1 MKRSKPRVVR
11 NAKVE
16 ACGLQLLNAFGF
28 QALRYVGLQSG
39 GSRSVDLYGSSL
51 IEAPFFFWVRL
62 YVSSVHG
69 FSTTSEALDFGNF
82 QGVGVTRFRGC
93 PMGSQWVMGSL
104 RCLLVFRVCR
114 AEAKG

>member
-1 MKRSKPRVVR
+1 M
-11 NAKVE
+11 
-16 ACGLQLLNAFGF
+16 
-28 QALRYVGLQSG
+28 
-39 GSRSVDLYGSSL
+39 DLYGSSL

-69 FSTTSEALDFGNF
+69 FSTTSRALDFGNF

-104 RCLLVFRVCR
+104 RCLLVFRVCHGTLEQKQR
-114 AEAKG
+114 AETPVGTGEERGVSFLIWALQLH